1 MKRTWRNDT
10 PYPGKAIKLESSVL
24 QISSLST
31 EIIFWLIALISLIL
45 TVFFWHKLT
54 PSKFRH
60 VTARV
65 SAIVFIQVFALAAT
79 GITINRA
86 GEFYSS
92 WGDLFGSKNQLAKIA
107 IEPNL
112 LAQISAKDI
121 LAAKRTAGGSLIL
134 REVIKGAHSNISDVV
149 YVVLPPGIAAQM
161 EANPSSPTVGTN
173 YQVVELFPGY
183 PGVPQTWI
191 NSMAGIS
198 TLERLENAGTVQNSI
213 AIIPAINVS
222 PGQDTECLNFVG
234 GPQVETWISTD
245 MHEFATKFLGIDARP
260 WTSFGYS
267 TGGWCAAEVAV
278 RHPDLYSNAISLAG
292 YFKPLFSLGVSKREK
307 KYLTTRYDLIAA
319 LQKSQSPIHMMIIAS
334 VKDKFTN
341 KAAKEFITAASALV
355 PIRYVPIPIGGHNTN
370 VWKPFVGTAFEWMN
384 QQNTSTGSATP

>member
-1 MKRTWRNDT
+1 MILGIK
-10 PYPGKAIKLESSVL
+10 GGSIKLESSVL

-31 EIIFWLIALISLIL
+31 EIFFWLITFSSLIL
-45 TVFFWHKLT
+45 TVIFWRKLT
-54 PSKFRH
+54 PSKLRH

-65 SAIVFIQVFALAAT
+65 SALIFIQVFALAAT

-121 LAAKRTAGGSLIL
+121 LAAKKTAGGSLIIH
-134 REVIKGAHSNISDVV
+134 EVIKGAQSHIADVV
-149 YVVLPPGIAAQM
+149 YVVLPPKIATQM
-161 EANPSSPTVGTN
+161 QANPSSPSVGSD

-191 NSMAGIS
+191 NSMAGIT
-198 TLERLENAGTVQNSI
+198 TLENLENKGTIKNTI

-234 GPQVETWISTD
+234 GPQVETWITTD
-245 MHEFATKFLGIDARP
+245 MHQFATTFLGLDARP

-292 YFKPLFSLGVSKREK
+292 YFKPLFSIGVSKREK
-307 KYLTTRYDLIAA
+307 KYLTTRYDLIAS
-319 LQKSQSPIHMMIIAS
+319 LQKNQTPIHMMIIAS
-334 VKDKFTN
+334 AKDKFTN
-341 KAAKEFITAASALV
+341 KAAKDFITSASALV

-370 VWKPFVGTAFEWMN
+370 VWKPFVGTAFEWMD
-384 QQNTSTGSATP
+384 QQTTPKSSTTP

>member
-10 PYPGKAIKLESSVL
+10 PYLGGLAKLESTVL
-24 QISSLST
+24 QISSVST
-31 EIIFWLIALISLIL
+31 EIIFWLITLIALCM
-45 TVFFWHKLT
+45 TVIFWQKLT
-54 PSKFRH
+54 PQKGRH
-60 VTARV
+60 ITARV

-121 LAAKRTAGGSLIL
+121 LTAKRTSGGSLIL
-134 REVIKGAHSNISDVV
+134 REVIKGTKSHISDVV
-149 YVVLPPGIAAQM
+149 YVVLPPKIATEM
-161 EANPSSPTVGTN
+161 EGNPSSPSVGSE
-173 YQVVELFPGY
+173 YHIVELFPGY

-191 NSMAGIS
+191 KSMDGIS
-198 TLERLENAGTVQNSI
+198 ALEKLENAGTVQSTI
-213 AIIPAINVS
+213 AIIPAVNVS

-234 GPQVETWISTD
+234 GPQVETWITTD
-245 MHEFATKFLGIDARP
+245 MHEFAKKFLGIDARP

-278 RHPDLYSNAISLAG
+278 RHPELYENAISLAG
-292 YFKPLFSLGVSKREK
+292 YFKPLFSIGVSKREK
-307 KYLTTRYDLIAA
+307 RYLTSRYDLIAA
-319 LQKSQSPIHMMIIAS
+319 LQKSKSPIHMMIIAS
-334 VKDKFTN
+334 AKDKFTN
-341 KAAKEFITAASALV
+341 KAAKEFITAASSLV

-370 VWKPFVGTAFEWMN
+370 VWKPFVSTAFEWMD
-384 QQNTSTGSATP
+384 QESTLTGSTNP